1 MTWDKVSSFILSH
14 IKIEDRNK
22 TEDRSKITD
31 LRSSSE
37 KEKEKTPAP
46 SGYNKLAKVIEQALK
61 DKFTE
66 TNEQMLSMMTDSSP
80 KFIWS

>member
-1 MTWDKVSSFILSH
+1 MDNLTKDQN
-14 IKIEDRNK
+14 EGNK
-22 TEDRSKITD
+22 TTVTDPKASSAD
-31 LRSSSE
+31 LRSSSGNE
-37 KEKEKTPAP
+37 AEKTPAP